1 MLTDSEHTVN
11 QPVSRCDEH
20 IERKTLSQTHSKLPF
35 CLPLL
40 LGCYRNSA
48 LKGGL
53 AVLFQ
58 VSQSTQPL
66 FQGNNYSLSWLY
78 NPKDVKTRPSNSMP
92 WWVSLESRAK
102 WGIISL
108 HDEWLPAWLTTNA
121 APQPLNNNIKCDKTA
136 GKKRRTMSD
145 FPF

>member
-40 LGCYRNSA
+40 LGCYGNSA

-92 WWVSLESRAK
+92 GLDEFLLSPGQNEESSRFMMNDCRLDSQLMLHRSL
-102 WGIISL
+102 
-108 HDEWLPAWLTTNA
+108 
-121 APQPLNNNIKCDKTA
+121 
-136 GKKRRTMSD
+136 
-145 FPF
+145 